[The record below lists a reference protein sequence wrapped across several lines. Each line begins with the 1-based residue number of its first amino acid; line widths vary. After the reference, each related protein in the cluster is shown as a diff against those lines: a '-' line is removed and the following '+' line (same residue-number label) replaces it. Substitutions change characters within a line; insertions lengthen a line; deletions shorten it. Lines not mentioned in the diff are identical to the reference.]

1 MQQTS
6 LAAGRFARRLLE
18 ITKEFDK
25 NKTMKYLLV
34 RPNMQGEEWTG
45 RPERAF
51 YEELFAEK
59 SFLLPL
65 SFPQDSLQPQSA
77 HISFYETTRKLL
89 RSPTLQNLHDKDK
102 ELAMWNI
109 LKTLLTVLTCYESA
123 PPKGFLYDEKTFE
136 YASEPV
142 RGYMEAARR
151 RLEQKETRPLV
162 ELTELQKGA
171 TLIAHPL
178 QMDEQWR
185 HTAVQ
190 IFSSKK
196 GKHSYSSAF
205 ILNYYNRAADTF
217 IRQGGGKVEGF
228 SLHVYDSNLNP
239 TSAESQSESPEVP
252 EGEKGTS
259 NPTENSPPLTKGDK
273 ARGITY
279 TFEAVPGVDS
289 EEFLGTCF
297 FGDGLEQ
304 DIRQGKWI
312 PVLME
317 KEMILDAFRFKS
329 LTSLECNMLK
339 RMYWEEI
346 LRHLGGEFENMADL
360 ANNYHQATYLKI
372 GL

>member
-1 MQQTS
+1 
-6 LAAGRFARRLLE
+6 
-18 ITKEFDK
+18 
-25 NKTMKYLLV
+25 MKYLLV
-34 RPNMQGEEWTG
+34 RPKMQGEEWAG

-51 YEELFAEK
+51 YDELFADK

-65 SFPQDSLQPQSA
+65 SFPEDSLQPQST
-77 HISFYETTRKLL
+77 HISLYETTRKLL
-89 RSPTLQNLHDKDK
+89 RSPALTNLHDKDK

-109 LKTLLTVLTCYESA
+109 LKNLLTVLTCYESA

-151 RLEQKETRPLV
+151 RLEQRETRPLV

-205 ILNYYNRAADTF
+205 ILNYYNRTADSF
-217 IRQGGGKVEGF
+217 IRQGGSRVEGF
-228 SLHVYDSNLNP
+228 SLHVYDSTLNP
-239 TSAESQSESPEVP
+239 TAETKSEPASTDVL
-252 EGEKGTS
+252 EGEKGT
-259 NPTENSPPLTKGDK
+259 TEPSEPPLVKGDK

-297 FGDGLEQ
+297 FGDSLEQ
-304 DIRQGKWI
+304 DIRRGKWI

-317 KEMILDAFRFKS
+317 KEMILDAFRFKN

-346 LRHLGGEFENMADL
+346 LRHLGGEFDNMADL
-360 ANNYHQATYLKI
+360 SNNYHQATYLKI

>member
-1 MQQTS
+1 
-6 LAAGRFARRLLE
+6 
-18 ITKEFDK
+18 
-25 NKTMKYLLV
+25 MKYLLV
-34 RPNMQGEEWTG
+34 RPNMQDEEWAG
-45 RPERAF
+45 RPERVF
-51 YEELFAEK
+51 YEELFGDQ

-65 SFPQDSLQPQSA
+65 SYPEDSLQPQAS
-77 HISFYETTRKLL
+77 HVSFYETTRRLL
-89 RSPTLQNLHDKDK
+89 RSPALSNLHDKDK

-123 PPKGFLYDEKTFE
+123 PPQGYLYDEKTFE

-151 RLEQKETRPLV
+151 RLEQRETKPLV
-162 ELTELQKGA
+162 ELSELQKGA

-190 IFSSKK
+190 VFSSKK

-205 ILNYYNRAADTF
+205 ILNYYNRTADSF
-217 IRQGGGKVEGF
+217 IRQGGNKVEGF

-239 TSAESQSESPEVP
+239 SSTESSSSEPTEPTSEIP
-252 EGEKGTS
+252 EGEKGTG
-259 NPTENSPPLTKGDK
+259 EVPPSAVPPTKGDK

-297 FGDGLEQ
+297 FGDSLEQ

-329 LTSLECNMLK
+329 LTPLECNMLK
-339 RMYWEEI
+339 RMYWEET
-346 LRHLGGEFENMADL
+346 LRHLGGEFDSMADL
-360 ANNYHQATYLKI
+360 ASNYHQATYLKV